1 MKICGS
7 VEVDVTGGIRSR
19 GKEIERCGGLRE
31 CSHYAYMTAITS
43 CVVKQTPDA
52 FRKECQTHCVTEI
65 IVVMARQL
73 NARNNR
79 AMHAGP
85 GAPSGVRAA
94 PPPRVYGRLFPYP
107 KE

>member
-19 GKEIERCGGLRE
+19 GKEIERRGGLRE

-52 FRKECQTHCVTEI
+52 LRKE
-65 IVVMARQL
+65 
-73 NARNNR
+73 
-79 AMHAGP
+79 
-85 GAPSGVRAA
+85 
-94 PPPRVYGRLFPYP
+94 
-107 KE
+107 